1 MVSLFRKA
9 LCYVIVAQMVL
20 TPLYGVS
27 AAAPVVMVSDTKAQG
42 LLGTQVAKLALIN
55 GQLIALN
62 LTQQETN
69 TKLDQILAAIKYI
82 PDPKIKDPFPT
93 TDKVL
98 IEFSSSLY
106 AAYTSD
112 SIAYTAMKE
121 AAGVQAQ
128 TQEQRTRKANKATE
142 EAQTEWEKQKKA
154 QEEWNKQQKAANPSA
169 TPAATPAT
177 SGTPAPATQNP
188 TQPSGSGNGSQPSG
202 SPAGSNTP
210 PSQPSS
216 LNRPTPLGL
225 DKSSLP
231 PNYDFNAPSAPPLVS
246 STVPAGD
253 FSGAF
258 GPSTSINP
266 ILGYNLK
273 DSLIAKPSDPLGDIA
288 NFTDMAVKLAG
299 DSARTF
305 YNFRNLQNCGNAI
318 NCASSGLNVATGVLG
333 TLKNYGINIGD
344 ANFQKN
350 LGYVGAAVSFANLV
364 TDLFSGG
371 FNVQKLLQ
379 FINGMQQNILFASIA
394 KGGLLMGDTNE
405 SKTSRIIGNSA
416 IFLGWGGLFALR
428 DTNAVGWI
436 VALNNFSQIGAATK
450 DTPKSGSLSTDTPLA
465 GTTNPA
471 NQAPTTA
478 ETAEFLRKLL
488 ECNREIAKTTAQ
500 CKQMEE
506 ANKRLFLGQL
516 KSRCAAAAISKQQV
530 PAKMFQ
536 ELFTGTGNQ
545 KSCEK
550 TTMYKTNNGKELC
563 TSIALLQASSLAEGS
578 VMSQMNVLIGL
589 SMYNLVMTNVNTEQ
603 VILQNACA
611 SLGDLIESG
620 APVYQAND

>member
-1 MVSLFRKA
+1 MLSLFRRTV
-9 LCYVIVAQMVL
+9 CYVIALQMAL
-20 TPLYGVS
+20 TPLYGAS
-27 AAAPVVMVSDTKAQG
+27 AALPVVMVSDTKAQV
-42 LLGTQVAKLALIN
+42 LLGTQVAKLTLIN

-62 LTQQETN
+62 LAQKETN

-82 PDPKIKDPFPT
+82 PDPKIKGPFPT
-93 TDKVL
+93 TDSVL

-112 SIAYTAMKE
+112 SIAFNTMTE
-121 AAGVQAQ
+121 AAGAQ
-128 TQEQRTRKANKATE
+128 KS
-142 EAQTEWEKQKKA
+142 
-154 QEEWNKQQKAANPSA
+154 AAAAAKVNPSA
-169 TPAATPAT
+169 APAATPAR
-177 SGTPAPATQNP
+177 SGTPAPAGTPATSTPAETPAPAQGAATPYNP
-188 TQPSGSGNGSQPSG
+188 F
-202 SPAGSNTP
+202 
-210 PSQPSS
+210 
-216 LNRPTPLGL
+216 
-225 DKSSLP
+225 D
-231 PNYDFNAPSAPPLVS
+231 PSAAPLVS

-266 ILGYNLK
+266 ILGYNLN

-305 YNFRNLQNCGNAI
+305 YNFQNLQNCGNAI
-318 NCASSGLNVATGVLG
+318 NCVSSGLNTVTGILQ
-333 TLKNYGINIGD
+333 TFNIQISPEFKKIMG
-344 ANFQKN
+344 FI
-350 LGYVGAAVSFANLV
+350 GAGLSFANLV

-379 FINGMQQNILFASIA
+379 FINGMQQNILFSALA
-394 KGGLLMGDTNE
+394 KGGLLTNDTNE
-405 SKTSRIIGNSA
+405 SKTLRIMSNFTTLFGYA
-416 IFLGWGGLFALR
+416 GLFALR

-450 DTPKSGSLSTDTPLA
+450 DTPKSGTLSKDTPLA
-465 GTTNPA
+465 GTTNPPP
-471 NQAPTTA
+471 NQTPTTQ
-478 ETAEFLRKLL
+478 ETADFLRTMLR
-488 ECNREIAKTTAQ
+488 CNPTIANNSTAK
-500 CKQMEE
+500 CKMIEE
-506 ANKRLFLGQL
+506 NNKRLFLGQL

-536 ELFTGTGNQ
+536 ELFTGTTNNNRC
-545 KSCEK
+545 SK
-550 TTMYKTNNGKELC
+550 TSMYETKNGKELC
-563 TSIALLQASSLAEGS
+563 PSIALLQASSLAEGS

-589 SMYNLVMTNVNTEQ
+589 SMYNLVMANVNTEQ

-611 SLGDLIESG
+611 SMGDLIESG

>member
-1 MVSLFRKA
+1 MLSLFRRTV
-9 LCYVIVAQMVL
+9 CYVIALQMAL
-20 TPLYGVS
+20 TPLYGAS
-27 AAAPVVMVSDTKAQG
+27 AALPVVMVSDTKAQV
-42 LLGTQVAKLALIN
+42 LLGTQVAKLTLIN

-62 LTQQETN
+62 LAQKETN

-112 SIAYTAMKE
+112 SIAYNAMKE

-128 TQEQRTRKANKATE
+128 AQEQRTRKANEATE
-142 EAQTEWEKQKKA
+142 EAQKEWEKQKKA

-177 SGTPAPATQNP
+177 SGTPAPAGTP
-188 TQPSGSGNGSQPSG
+188 ATST
-202 SPAGSNTP
+202 PAGTP
-210 PSQPSS
+210 APAQGAA
-216 LNRPTPLGL
+216 TPYNPF
-225 DKSSLP
+225 D
-231 PNYDFNAPSAPPLVS
+231 PSAPPLVS
-246 STVPAGD
+246 STVPVRD
-253 FSGAF
+253 LKM
-258 GPSTSINP
+258 PETDLT
-266 ILGYNLK
+266 LGYTLN

-305 YNFRNLQNCGNAI
+305 YNFQNLQNCGNAI
-318 NCASSGLNVATGVLG
+318 NCASSGLNTITGVLG

-350 LGYVGAAVSFANLV
+350 LGYVGAAFSFANLV
-364 TDLFSGG
+364 TDLFGGG

-394 KGGLLMGDTNE
+394 KGGLLMSDTNE
-405 SKTSRIIGNSA
+405 SKTLRIMSNFTTLFGYA
-416 IFLGWGGLFALR
+416 GLFALR

-465 GTTNPA
+465 GTTNPPP
-471 NQAPTTA
+471 NQTPTTQ
-478 ETAEFLRKLL
+478 ETAGFLGSMLD
-488 ECNREIAKTTAQ
+488 CNRQKVQTTAQ
-500 CKQMEE
+500 CERDKSEIR
-506 ANKRLFLGQL
+506 RLLLGTL
-516 KSRCAAAAISKQQV
+516 KGRCAAMAISKQQV

-536 ELFTGTGNQ
+536 ELFTGTGN
-545 KSCEK
+545 KERCKK
-550 TTMYKTNNGKELC
+550 TAMYDTKNGEQLC

-589 SMYNLVMTNVNTEQ
+589 SMYNLVMANVNTEQ

>member
-20 TPLYGVS
+20 TPIYGAS
-27 AAAPVVMVSDTKAQG
+27 AAAPVVMVADTAAHK
-42 LLGTQVAKLALIN
+42 LLTGQV
-55 GQLIALN
+55 IALSN
-62 LTQQETN
+62 LNIKLLELNNAQKATN

-128 TQEQRTRKANKATE
+128 TQEQRTRKENEAT
-142 EAQTEWEKQKKA
+142 KKA
-154 QEEWNKQQKAANPSA
+154 QQAWKEALEEQQKANPSA

-177 SGTPAPATQNP
+177 SGTPAPARTP
-188 TQPSGSGNGSQPSG
+188 TTST
-202 SPAGSNTP
+202 PAGTP
-210 PSQPSS
+210 APAQGAA
-216 LNRPTPLGL
+216 TPYNPF
-225 DKSSLP
+225 D
-231 PNYDFNAPSAPPLVS
+231 PSAPPLVS

-258 GPSTSINP
+258 GPSTSIDP

-465 GTTNPA
+465 GPTNPA
-471 NQAPTTA
+471 NQPPTTE

>member
-1 MVSLFRKA
+1 MLSLFRRIV
-9 LCYVIVAQMVL
+9 CYVIAMQMAL
-20 TPLYGVS
+20 TPLYGAS
-27 AAAPVVMVSDTKAQG
+27 AALPVVMVSDTVAQG
-42 LLGTQVAKLALIN
+42 LLKGQV
-55 GQLIALN
+55 IALAN
-62 LTQQETN
+62 LNIKLLELNNAQTATN
-69 TKLDQILAAIKYI
+69 KKLDQILAAIKYI
-82 PDPKIKDPFPT
+82 PDPKIKGPFPT
-93 TDKVL
+93 TDSVL

-112 SIAYTAMKE
+112 SVAYTPMRE
-121 AAGVQAQ
+121 AAGA
-128 TQEQRTRKANKATE
+128 
-142 EAQTEWEKQKKA
+142 
-154 QEEWNKQQKAANPSA
+154 QKAAAAVAKVNASA
-169 TPAATPAT
+169 APAATPAT
-177 SGTPAPATQNP
+177 SGTPDPAATPATSTPAGTPAPAQGTATPYNP
-188 TQPSGSGNGSQPSG
+188 FDS
-202 SPAGSNTP
+202 
-210 PSQPSS
+210 
-216 LNRPTPLGL
+216 
-225 DKSSLP
+225 
-231 PNYDFNAPSAPPLVS
+231 SAPPLVS

-258 GPSTSINP
+258 GPSAPINST
-266 ILGYNLK
+266 LGYTLK

-305 YNFRNLQNCGNAI
+305 YNFQSLQNCGNAI
-318 NCASSGLNVATGVLG
+318 TCASSGLNVTTGVLG

-379 FINGMQQNILFASIA
+379 FINGMQQNILFSAIS
-394 KGGLLMGDTNE
+394 KGGLLTNDTNE
-405 SKTSRIIGNSA
+405 SKTLRIMSNFTTLFGYA
-416 IFLGWGGLFALR
+416 GLFALR

-450 DTPKSGSLSTDTPLA
+450 DTPQTGPLSKDTPLA

-471 NQAPTTA
+471 NQPPTT
-478 ETAEFLRKLL
+478 EVTAGFLGAMLD
-488 ECNREIAKTTAQ
+488 CNKQKVQTTAACERDKGKIQ
-500 CKQMEE
+500 
-506 ANKRLFLGQL
+506 RLLLGTL
-516 KSRCAAAAISKQQV
+516 KGRCAAMAMSKQQV

-536 ELFTGTGNQ
+536 ELFTGTGN
-545 KSCEK
+545 KERCKK
-550 TTMYKTNNGKELC
+550 TAMYETKNGEQLC
-563 TSIALLQASSLAEGS
+563 PSIALLQASSLAEGS

-611 SLGDLIESG
+611 SLGDLIEKG
-620 APVYQAND
+620 APTSSTRD

>member
-1 MVSLFRKA
+1 MLSLFRRTV
-9 LCYVIVAQMVL
+9 CYVIALQMVL
-20 TPLYGVS
+20 APLYGAS
-27 AAAPVVMVSDTKAQG
+27 AIGPVVMVSDTFAQG
-42 LLGTQVAKLALIN
+42 LLSTQVASLALIN
-55 GQLIALN
+55 GQLVALN
-62 LTQQETN
+62 LAQKETN
-69 TKLDQILAAIKYI
+69 KKLDQILAAIKYI
-82 PDPKIKDPFPT
+82 PDPKIKGPFPT
-93 TDKVL
+93 TDSVL

-112 SIAYTAMKE
+112 SIAYNAMKE
-121 AAGVQAQ
+121 AAGA
-128 TQEQRTRKANKATE
+128 
-142 EAQTEWEKQKKA
+142 
-154 QEEWNKQQKAANPSA
+154 QKAAAAVAKVNASA
-169 TPAATPAT
+169 APAATPAT
-177 SGTPAPATQNP
+177 SGTPDPAATPATSTPAGTPAPAQGT
-188 TQPSGSGNGSQPSG
+188 
-202 SPAGSNTP
+202 ATP
-210 PSQPSS
+210 
-216 LNRPTPLGL
+216 
-225 DKSSLP
+225 
-231 PNYDFNAPSAPPLVS
+231 YDPFDDSTPPLVS
-246 STVPAGD
+246 STVTANE

-258 GPSTSINP
+258 DPSASTNST
-266 ILGYNLK
+266 LGYTLK

-305 YNFRNLQNCGNAI
+305 YNFQSLQNCGNALD
-318 NCASSGLNVATGVLG
+318 CASSGLNVTTGILG

-379 FINGMQQNILFASIA
+379 FINGMQQNILFSAIS
-394 KGGLLMGDTNE
+394 KGGLLTNDTNE
-405 SKTSRIIGNSA
+405 SKTLRIMSNFTTLFGYA
-416 IFLGWGGLFALR
+416 GLFALR

-450 DTPKSGSLSTDTPLA
+450 DTPQTGPLSKDTPLA
-465 GTTNPA
+465 GTTNPPP
-471 NQAPTTA
+471 NQTPTT
-478 ETAEFLRKLL
+478 EVTAEFLRSMLR
-488 ECNREIAKTTAQ
+488 CNPQMANNSTSK
-500 CKQMEE
+500 CKQIEE

-536 ELFTGTGNQ
+536 ELFTGTGN
-545 KSCEK
+545 KERCKK
-550 TTMYKTNNGKELC
+550 TAMYETKNGEQLC
-563 TSIALLQASSLAEGS
+563 PSIALLQASSLAEGS

-611 SLGDLIESG
+611 SLGDLIEKG
-620 APVYQAND
+620 APTSSTPD

>member
-1 MVSLFRKA
+1 MLSLFRRTV
-9 LCYVIVAQMVL
+9 CYVIALQMAL
-20 TPLYGVS
+20 TPLYGAS
-27 AAAPVVMVSDTKAQG
+27 AALPVVMVSDTKAQV
-42 LLGTQVAKLALIN
+42 LLGTQVAKLTLIN

-62 LTQQETN
+62 LAQKETN

-112 SIAYTAMKE
+112 SIAYNAMKE

-128 TQEQRTRKANKATE
+128 AQEQRTRKANEATE
-142 EAQTEWEKQKKA
+142 EAQKEWEKQKKA

-177 SGTPAPATQNP
+177 SGTPAPAGTP
-188 TQPSGSGNGSQPSG
+188 ATST
-202 SPAGSNTP
+202 PAGTP
-210 PSQPSS
+210 APAQGAA
-216 LNRPTPLGL
+216 TPYNPF
-225 DKSSLP
+225 D
-231 PNYDFNAPSAPPLVS
+231 PSAPPLVS
-246 STVPAGD
+246 STVPVRD
-253 FSGAF
+253 LKM
-258 GPSTSINP
+258 PETDLT
-266 ILGYNLK
+266 LGYTLN

-305 YNFRNLQNCGNAI
+305 YNFQNLQNCGNAI
-318 NCASSGLNVATGVLG
+318 NCASSGLNTITGVLG

-350 LGYVGAAVSFANLV
+350 LGYVGAAFSFANLV
-364 TDLFSGG
+364 TDLFGGG

-394 KGGLLMGDTNE
+394 KGGLLMSDTNE
-405 SKTSRIIGNSA
+405 SKTLRIMSNFTTLFGYA
-416 IFLGWGGLFALR
+416 GLFALR

-465 GTTNPA
+465 GTTNPPP
-471 NQAPTTA
+471 NQTPTTQ
-478 ETAEFLRKLL
+478 ETAGFLGSMLD
-488 ECNREIAKTTAQ
+488 CNRQKVQTTAQ
-500 CKQMEE
+500 CERDKSEIR
-506 ANKRLFLGQL
+506 RLLLGTL
-516 KSRCAAAAISKQQV
+516 KGRCAAMAISKQQV

-536 ELFTGTGNQ
+536 ELFTGTGN
-545 KSCEK
+545 KERCKK
-550 TTMYKTNNGKELC
+550 TAMYDTKNGEQLC

-589 SMYNLVMTNVNTEQ
+589 SMYNLVMANVNTEQ

-611 SLGDLIESG
+611 SLGDLIENG

>member
-1 MVSLFRKA
+1 MLSLFRRTV
-9 LCYVIVAQMVL
+9 CYVIALQMVL
-20 TPLYGVS
+20 TPLYGAS
-27 AAAPVVMVSDTKAQG
+27 AAAPVVMVADTLAHKELLVQVG
-42 LLGTQVAKLALIN
+42 LLTGIN
-55 GQLIALN
+55 GQLLLLN
-62 LTQQETN
+62 KTQTETN

-112 SIAYTAMKE
+112 SIAFNAMKE
-121 AAGVQAQ
+121 AAGAQ
-128 TQEQRTRKANKATE
+128 KS
-142 EAQTEWEKQKKA
+142 
-154 QEEWNKQQKAANPSA
+154 AAAAAAKVNPSA

-177 SGTPAPATQNP
+177 SGTPAPAGTP
-188 TQPSGSGNGSQPSG
+188 TTST
-202 SPAGSNTP
+202 PAGTP
-210 PSQPSS
+210 APAQGAA
-216 LNRPTPLGL
+216 TPYNPF
-225 DKSSLP
+225 D
-231 PNYDFNAPSAPPLVS
+231 PSAAPLVS

-266 ILGYNLK
+266 ILGYNLN
-273 DSLIAKPSDPLGDIA
+273 DSLIAKPSDPLGKIA
-288 NFTDMAVKLAG
+288 DFTDMAVRFVG

-305 YNFRNLQNCGNAI
+305 YNFQNLQNCGNAI
-318 NCASSGLNVATGVLG
+318 NCASSGLNTITGVLG

-344 ANFQKN
+344 ANFQKT
-350 LGYVGAAVSFANLV
+350 LGYVGAALSFANLV
-364 TDLFSGG
+364 TDLFGGG

-394 KGGLLMGDTNE
+394 KGGLLMSDTNE
-405 SKTSRIIGNSA
+405 SKALRIMSNFTTLFSYV
-416 IFLGWGGLFALR
+416 GLFSLQGT
-428 DTNAVGWI
+428 DAVRYI
-436 VALNNFSQIGAATK
+436 VLAQQSFELGNNFGTK
-450 DTPKSGSLSTDTPLA
+450 DTPKSGTLSKDTPLA

-478 ETAEFLRKLL
+478 ETAEFLRAMLK
-488 ECNREIAKTTAQ
+488 CNREIARTTAQ

-611 SLGDLIESG
+611 SLGDLITSG

>member
-1 MVSLFRKA
+1 MLSLFRRTV
-9 LCYVIVAQMVL
+9 CYVIALQMAL
-20 TPLYGVS
+20 TPLYGAS
-27 AAAPVVMVSDTKAQG
+27 AALPVVPVADTAAHK
-42 LLGTQVAKLALIN
+42 LLTGQV
-55 GQLIALN
+55 IALSN
-62 LTQQETN
+62 LNIKLLELNNAQTATN
-69 TKLDQILAAIKYI
+69 KKLDQILAAIKYI

-112 SIAYTAMKE
+112 SIAFNTMTE
-121 AAGVQAQ
+121 AAGAQ
-128 TQEQRTRKANKATE
+128 KS
-142 EAQTEWEKQKKA
+142 
-154 QEEWNKQQKAANPSA
+154 AAAAAKMNPSA
-169 TPAATPAT
+169 APAATPAT
-177 SGTPAPATQNP
+177 SGTPAPARTP
-188 TQPSGSGNGSQPSG
+188 TTST
-202 SPAGSNTP
+202 PAGTP
-210 PSQPSS
+210 APAQGAA
-216 LNRPTPLGL
+216 TPYNPF
-225 DKSSLP
+225 D
-231 PNYDFNAPSAPPLVS
+231 PSAPPLVS

-258 GPSTSINP
+258 GPSTSIDP
-266 ILGYNLK
+266 ILGYTLK

-350 LGYVGAAVSFANLV
+350 LGYVGAAFSLASLV
-364 TDLFSGG
+364 TNLFSGG

-405 SKTSRIIGNSA
+405 SKTLRIIGNSA